1 MSEVMRETQ
10 DARHLMS
17 WLVSGSLHWEEGFAL
32 HSRRPTTR
40 PPTSTTI
47 LLRRSGLYGHLIPD
61 PLKQL
66 SRVFHKQYWRVS
78 SRKPLSFFPLYIC
91 FPFFLASSNFFFFSR
106 SSFNVHFFARLLIKQ
121 RARKI
126 TDVNTFFFLSS
137 WLAEGAILALSRMLL
152 LSCMLFPEF
161 CVVFPSNWWCA
172 YCHQRDRERT

>member
-40 PPTSTTI
+40 PPASTTI

-66 SRVFHKQYWRVS
+66 SRVFHKQYWRVFS
-78 SRKPLSFFPLYIC
+78 TKPLSFFRLYIC
-91 FPFFLASSNFFFFSR
+91 FPFFLAFSNFFFFSR
-106 SSFNVHFFARLLIKQ
+106 SSFNAHFFARLLIKQ

-126 TDVNTFFFLSS
+126 TDVNTFFFCLFLIGWRSYS
-137 WLAEGAILALSRMLL
+137 CSFPNVAAILH
-152 LSCMLFPEF
+152 
-161 CVVFPSNWWCA
+161 VVSWILCCFSF
-172 YCHQRDRERT
+172 